1 MTLSFAAAKPRSAK
15 RFSDAAGD
23 TDVSETTPATIT
35 PKVERLAALV
45 GASAPAFVPVVDDPY
60 GLYGFC
66 NTGVLEKVRNDGGG
80 ICFGW
85 IIWEWPGV
93 FLTAEFHAVW
103 LDGAGQYVD
112 ITPKPQNERRIVFAP
127 APEHEADFDFNAR
140 PLNAR
145 LRTYG
150 DRSEEIRLRVASLGD
165 TKRRYEERRA
175 EAKGMTIQEWLTQK
189 LPTDPVI
196 GLVDSFLE
204 ACDKFDQ
211 HMDRLSDHNRNFT
224 PDRTWYLLGE
234 RRAQLLTRIRRQ
246 LKSPPP

>member
-1 MTLSFAAAKPRSAK
+1 MTISFAAAKPRSAK
-15 RFSDAAGD
+15 QFSGAVGD
-23 TDVSETTPATIT
+23 TDVSETTPTT
-35 PKVERLAALV
+35 MTSNVERLAALV

-103 LDGAGQYVD
+103 LDEAGQYVD

-127 APEHEADFDFNAR
+127 APEYEADFNFNAR
-140 PLNAR
+140 PLNVR
-145 LRTYG
+145 LRTYV
-150 DRSEEIRLRVASLGD
+150 DRSEEIKLRVASLGD
-165 TKRRYEERRA
+165 TKRRYEEGRA
-175 EAKGMTIQEWLTQK
+175 AAKGMTIEEWLIQK
-189 LPTDPVI
+189 LPKDPVV
-196 GLVDSFLE
+196 GLVDSFLK
-204 ACDKFDQ
+204 ACGEFDQ
-211 HMDRLSDHNRNFT
+211 HLDRLVDHNRNFT
-224 PDRTWYLLGE
+224 PDRTLYRLGE

-246 LKSPPP
+246 LKGPPP